1 MRRPAFAGASRDPE
15 TVAAD
20 LEALPSRPLIS
31 VAMPTYETAPHHLR
45 DAIWSVAT
53 QEYPNW
59 ELVIVDDG
67 STNRSAL
74 RELARWDARDER
86 IVVRMLDRNSGISAA
101 TNQAIEHC
109 RGELIAFLDHDDA
122 LTADALLHMARA
134 FGDAEI
140 DIAYSD
146 QDKIT
151 TRGEG
156 KDPFL
161 KPDWS
166 PVYALGAMYI
176 GHLLVARRELIREAG
191 GLDPAF
197 DGIQDFELLLR
208 MSERTDRIHHID
220 RILYHWRAVP
230 GSVALDPSEK
240 PGIDELQAQ
249 AVNEHLRRRGVRT
262 RAAPQGEIEHRLRLD
277 PGPLDPLPSVS
288 VVISARGGEARALAP
303 LLERTSHPRLEVIFV
318 QPEWAGGDGGPN
330 ETAVRVDDPG
340 ETFNPGRAAN
350 LGAARSSG
358 EWLLFLGEDVEVTEP
373 EWIQRLLAHAE
384 LPGVGA
390 VGPALTR
397 TDGRVDEAGLAI
409 GLYDP
414 VVPAMQ
420 GFPAD
425 SDGYYGSLSCARE
438 VSALGMDC
446 LLIRRSDFDRVGGFE
461 EAYSRQHQAHDLCVR
476 LAKLGLSCV
485 CSPGPRTITR
495 STEAQRLADFDVT
508 DRALFVERFYQR
520 LEGGD
525 PYYNRG
531 FFRAAADYTL
541 PPFGG
546 DPQEL
551 ALRETVG

>member
-1 MRRPAFAGASRDPE
+1 MRRPAFARATRDPE
-15 TVAAD
+15 AVAAD
-20 LEALPSRPLIS
+20 LEALPSCPLIS
-31 VAMPTYETAPHHLR
+31 VVMPTYETEPRHLR
-45 DAIWSVAT
+45 EAIWSVAT

-67 STNRSAL
+67 STKRSTR
-74 RELARWDARDER
+74 RELQRWSARDER
-86 IVVRMLDRNSGISAA
+86 IVVRMLERNSGISAA

-109 RGELIAFLDHDDA
+109 RGELVAFLDHDDA

-140 DIAYSD
+140 DVAYSD

-151 TRGEG
+151 TRGERT
-156 KDPFL
+156 DPFL

-176 GHLLVARRELIREAG
+176 GHLLVARRELILEAG

-208 MSERTDRIHHID
+208 MSERTDRVHHLD
-220 RILYHWRAVP
+220 RVLYHWRAAA

-240 PGIDELQAQ
+240 PGIDELQAR
-249 AVNEHLRRRGVRT
+249 AVNEHLRRHGI
-262 RAAPQGEIEHRLRLD
+262 RARAVPHGEIAHRLRLE
-277 PGPLDPLPSVS
+277 PEPLDAPASVS
-288 VVISARGGEARALAP
+288 VVIPTRAGAMRALAP
-303 LLERTSHPRLEVIFV
+303 TLERTGYPHLEVIV
-318 QPEWAGGDGGPN
+318 VEPEWVGGGDSPAERVLRVRDGG
-330 ETAVRVDDPG
+330 D
-340 ETFNPGRAAN
+340 TFNPGRAAN

-358 EWLLFLGEDVEVTEP
+358 EWLLFLGEDVEVTERD
-373 EWIQRLLAHAE
+373 WVQRLLAHAE

-390 VGPALTR
+390 VAPVLTR
-397 TDGRVDEAGLAI
+397 PDGRVGEAGLAI

-414 VVPAMQ
+414 VVAAMQ

-461 EAYSRQHQAHDLCVR
+461 EAYSRQHQAHDLCMR
-476 LAKLGLSCV
+476 LAELELSCV
-485 CSPGPRTITR
+485 CAPGPLTITH
-495 STEAQRLADFDVT
+495 STEAQRLADFDVA
-508 DRALFVERFYQR
+508 DRALFVERFYER
-520 LEGGD
+520 LQAGD
-525 PYYNRG
+525 PYYNQG
-531 FFRAAADYTL
+531 FFRAAADYAL

-546 DPQEL
+546 DPREI
-551 ALRETVG
+551 ALRETVA

>member
-1 MRRPAFAGASRDPE
+1 MRRPAFAGATRDPE
-15 TVAAD
+15 AVGAD

-31 VAMPTYETAPHHLR
+31 VVMPTYETEPRHLR
-45 DAIWSVAT
+45 EAIWSVTT

-67 STNRSAL
+67 STNRSTR
-74 RELARWDARDER
+74 RELTRWGARDER

-101 TNQAIEHC
+101 TNEAIEHC
-109 RGELIAFLDHDDA
+109 RGELVAFLDHDDA
-122 LTADALLHMARA
+122 LTADALLQMAHA
-134 FGDAEI
+134 FGDAEV
-140 DIAYSD
+140 DVAYSD

-151 TRGEG
+151 ERGRRT
-156 KDPFL
+156 DPFL

-166 PVYALGAMYI
+166 PVYALGAMYV

-208 MSERTDRIHHID
+208 MSERTDRIRHVD
-220 RILYHWRAVP
+220 RVLYHWRAIA

-240 PGIDELQAQ
+240 QGIDELQAR
-249 AVNEHLRRRGVRT
+249 AVNEHLRRRAI
-262 RAAPQGEIEHRLRLD
+262 RARAVSHGEIEHRVRLE
-277 PGPLDPLPSVS
+277 PGAADSDPSVS
-288 VVISARGGEARALAP
+288 VVIPARDGKTGALAP
-303 LLERTSHPRLEVIFV
+303 LLERTSYPRLEVIV
-318 QPEWAGGDGGPN
+318 VEPEWVGGNGAPT
-330 ETAVRVDDPG
+330 EAVLHLRDPG
-340 ETFNPGRAAN
+340 DTFNPGRAAN

-358 EWLLFLGEDVEVTEP
+358 EWLLFLGEETEVTERD
-373 EWIQRLLAHAE
+373 WIRRLLVHAE

-390 VGPALTR
+390 VAPALTLP
-397 TDGRVDEAGLAI
+397 DGRVDEAGLAI

-461 EAYSRQHQAHDLCVR
+461 ESYSRQHQAHDLCVR
-476 LAKLGLSCV
+476 LAELGLSCV
-485 CSPGPRTITR
+485 CAPGPPTIMH
-495 STEAQRLADFDVT
+495 STEAQRLADFDVA
-508 DRALFVERFYQR
+508 DRALFVERFYER
-520 LEGGD
+520 LQAGD

-531 FFRAAADYTL
+531 FFRAAADYAL
-541 PPFGG
+541 PPFAG
-546 DPQEL
+546 DPQEI
-551 ALRETVG
+551 ALRETVS